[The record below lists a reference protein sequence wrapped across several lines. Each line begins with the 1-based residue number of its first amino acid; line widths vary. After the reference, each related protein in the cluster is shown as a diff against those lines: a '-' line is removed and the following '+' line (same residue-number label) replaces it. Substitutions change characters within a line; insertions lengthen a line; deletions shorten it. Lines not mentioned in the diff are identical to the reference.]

1 MSTRASLN
9 EEILNTIVLNIHSLS
24 EQRHI
29 VDIIGSIDDK
39 IENNNKIIDKLDQFG
54 YQIQVTSKRKTYK
67 L

>member
-1 MSTRASLN
+1 MKNRFGMIQIKDNNLRT
-9 EEILNTIVLNIHSLS
+9 
-24 EQRHI
+24 QQHI

>member
-1 MSTRASLN
+1 MKNRFGMIQIKDNNLRT
-9 EEILNTIVLNIHSLS
+9 
-24 EQRHI
+24 QQHI

-54 YQIQVTSKRKTYK
+54 YQIQVTSKRRTYK

>member
-1 MSTRASLN
+1 MIQIKDNNLRT
-9 EEILNTIVLNIHSLS
+9 
-24 EQRHI
+24 QQHI